1 MPTNSELGA
10 KLLRDAAGF
19 FRDVGEQ
26 NPGVQDQMNQN
37 AEMYDQVAQLVA
49 TDPNGELP
57 TPPETGEQS

>member
-26 NPGVQDQMNQN
+26 NPMNQN

-57 TPPETGEQS
+57 TPPETGEQG